1 MSCFGDSLSAAGF
14 EKFQSSTS
22 VNSLTQAE
30 EKESTDPLL
39 MMGKMMPEMIKSGFP
54 FTFEKTPWRHTLSLD
69 RVLNRGVRPSE
80 REGPLPLLLRILVM
94 HRVGI
99 LRAVEI

>member
-1 MSCFGDSLSAAGF
+1 M
-14 EKFQSSTS
+14 
-22 VNSLTQAE
+22 NSLTQAE
-30 EKESTDPLL
+30 EKESTDPL
-39 MMGKMMPEMIKSGFP
+39 MMGKMVPEMIKSGFP

-69 RVLNRGVRPSE
+69 RVLNRGVRPSD
-80 REGPLPLLLRILVM
+80 REGPLHLLLRILVM